1 MTMTAITTPGVYWH
15 NSARIYKSVWEKKA
29 AAGRQCEIALWNLI
43 VQWDER
49 AGRRLRI
56 TRRTAARSR
65 EKSIIYKEPR
75 EYNRSAGEIGEHKY
89 NGEKIECP
97 RASRLFCRA
106 LQDEKG
112 GRDCGRRGVYAR
124 ASRNGGRG
132 EGVEKI
138 LFSPF
143 LPLPL
148 EGKITRMREDASAYL
163 YFRPR
168 KTRDSLRKYSP

>member
-1 MTMTAITTPGVYWH
+1 MGKKLNVC
-15 NSARIYKSVWEKKA
+15 ARL
-29 AAGRQCEIALWNLI
+29 GCF
-43 VQWDER
+43 
-49 AGRRLRI
+49 
-56 TRRTAARSR
+56 AARYR
-65 EKSIIYKEPR
+65 TRKE
-75 EYNRSAGEIGEHKY
+75 
-89 NGEKIECP
+89 
-97 RASRLFCRA
+97 
-106 LQDEKG
+106 G
-112 GRDCGRRGVYAR
+112 GFAEGVYAR